1 MREICSAWEILSQQT
16 IGVFVAAALPRA
28 AWIAEINL
36 HVGGNREAL
45 VVGHLLA
52 AIPSQ
57 GATQLRRQFAHLL
70 SERGD
75 YGRRVPA
82 GDLETPHK
90 AGMALDE
97 RCDVRVISSTEK
109 VTYPG
114 AGPSTVIDRAR
125 PFADGNRIDDLSRSA
140 LR

>member
-1 MREICSAWEILSQQT
+1 MREFCSAWEILSQQT
-16 IGVFVAAALPRA
+16 IGVLVAAALPRA

-75 YGRRVPA
+75 RPPPAVRGWKPHRRSVPVRSSSCHPWLGA
-82 GDLETPHK
+82 SAAPC
-90 AGMALDE
+90 A
-97 RCDVRVISSTEK
+97 DVPSAPFSAHRVSE
-109 VTYPG
+109 
-114 AGPSTVIDRAR
+114 
-125 PFADGNRIDDLSRSA
+125 
-140 LR
+140 

>member
-1 MREICSAWEILSQQT
+1 MREFCSAWEILSQQT
-16 IGVFVAAALPRA
+16 IGVLVAAALPRA

-75 YGRRVPA
+75 HGRRVPA
-82 GDLETPHK
+82 GDLRSITK
-90 AGMALDE
+90 
-97 RCDVRVISSTEK
+97 RVWRSTS
-109 VTYPG
+109 V
-114 AGPSTVIDRAR
+114 AMCV
-125 PFADGNRIDDLSRSA
+125 L
-140 LR
+140 

>member
-16 IGVFVAAALPRA
+16 IGVLVAAALPRA

-75 YGRRVPA
+75 HGRRVPA
-82 GDLETPHK
+82 GDLEKHWRRGRATRPRRGK
-90 AGMALDE
+90 G
-97 RCDVRVISSTEK
+97 RPWS
-109 VTYPG
+109 
-114 AGPSTVIDRAR
+114 GP
-125 PFADGNRIDDLSRSA
+125 
-140 LR
+140 

>member
-16 IGVFVAAALPRA
+16 IGVLVAAALPRA

-36 HVGGNREAL
+36 HVGGKREAL

-75 YGRRVPA
+75 HVAVSLLGILRSITKQVF
-82 GDLETPHK
+82 
-90 AGMALDE
+90 
-97 RCDVRVISSTEK
+97 SS
-109 VTYPG
+109 G
-114 AGPSTVIDRAR
+114 GHRHLAIR
-125 PFADGNRIDDLSRSA
+125 PN
-140 LR
+140 